1 MKNNI
6 RTSAKE
12 RILRMVM
19 IALFCALAFAV
30 MPLFRINVVFLT
42 FDIKDAIITVGGLL
56 FGPLAAVIISA
67 VTALLEFLTIGDTGV
82 YGLLMDFVSS
92 ASFAVVAALIYRF
105 RRDLLGAVI
114 GLLAAVFSMTA
125 IMLCM
130 NLLIVPLYTPG
141 VTVAVV
147 AGMLPTLILPFNL
160 TKAVLNAALVMI
172 LYKPVSI
179 ALRYARVKIAG
190 ASMETKIAADK
201 KTNLLITIAGVALV
215 VASLILFFVILGGEA
230 EWFVNLWA
238 K

>member
-105 RRDLLGAVI
+105 RRDLWGAVI

-201 KTNLLITIAGVALV
+201 KTNVLITVAGLALV